1 MPNQII
7 VFIPDPSQGNTVFFG
22 IYICSGYAID
32 LLRYEADFFM
42 PLFGKPEVMTMSQI
56 AVNNL
61 TFTYE
66 GSPDAVLE
74 HATFHIDTNWRLGL
88 IGRNGKGKTTLLNLL
103 LGKYEYRGSILAST
117 RFDYFPYQV
126 TNDDLARCAYE
137 LIPVWKPGVEIWQVL
152 IQIDLIGMNPECLY
166 RPFSSLSHG
175 ERTRVM
181 LAVLFAEEDDFLLID
196 EPTNHLDTGAREIVK
211 EYLASKKGF
220 ILVSHDR
227 DLLDAVC
234 DHVLVLN
241 RKTIEVQAGN
251 FSGWWENKEYRDR
264 FAKAE
269 NEKHLKAI
277 GRLKAAADR
286 SARWAERGENRKIGF
301 DPVKEN
307 DRSIATRS
315 YIGSK
320 TKKMQARV
328 KNYEKRVEREI
339 EEKEGLLQD
348 IEEPVDLKL
357 NPLLFHKEI
366 LINARNLSLC
376 YEGAQKN
383 LFEELS
389 FQVRRG
395 ERVVLSGENGCGKSS
410 VIKAV
415 LQRAALKQPS
425 SACSQLMID
434 GTLEVASGLII
445 SYVDQDTSS
454 LTGSLRKY
462 CEKRNLNES
471 LFFSVLRQLDFNRE
485 QFIKKMED
493 LSEGQKKK
501 VLIAASLL
509 TPAHLYV
516 WDEPLN
522 YIDVFSRIQIEK
534 LILDYMPTMLL
545 VEHDVRFQEKIAT
558 NIIRMK

>member
-1 MPNQII
+1 M
-7 VFIPDPSQGNTVFFG
+7 
-22 IYICSGYAID
+22 A
-32 LLRYEADFFM
+32 
-42 PLFGKPEVMTMSQI
+42 QI

-61 TFTYE
+61 TFTYD

-74 HATFHIDTNWRLGL
+74 NVTFHIDTNWKLGL

-103 LGKYEYRGSILAST
+103 LGKYEYKGSILSST
-117 RFDYFPYQV
+117 RFDYFPYHV
-126 TNDDLARCAYE
+126 TDDDLVRCAYE
-137 LIPVWKPGVEIWQVL
+137 LIPAWKPGVETWQVL

-166 RPFSSLSHG
+166 RPIGSLSHG

-181 LAVLFAEEDDFLLID
+181 LAVLFAEEDEFLLID

-211 EYLASKKGF
+211 EYLASKRGF

-251 FSGWWENKEYRDR
+251 FSSWWENKEYRDR

-277 GRLKAAADR
+277 GKLKAAADR
-286 SARWAERGENRKIGF
+286 STRWAEKGESRKIGF

-307 DRSIATRS
+307 GRSIATRS

-348 IEEPVDLKL
+348 IEDPVDLKL
-357 NPLLFHKEI
+357 NPLPFHKDI
-366 LINARNLSLC
+366 LINARNVSLC
-376 YEGAQKN
+376 YEGAQRS
-383 LFEELS
+383 LFEDLS
-389 FQVRRG
+389 FQVKRG

-415 LQRAALKQPS
+415 LQRAALKQLPS
-425 SACSQLMID
+425 SGSQLIID

-445 SYVDQDTSS
+445 SYVNQDTSS

-462 CEKRNLNES
+462 CEKHNLNES
-471 LFFSVLRQLDFNRE
+471 LFFSVLRQLDFSRE
-485 QFIKKMED
+485 QFFKKMED
-493 LSEGQKKK
+493 YSEGQKKK
-501 VLIAASLL
+501 VLIATSLL

-534 LILDYMPTMLL
+534 LLLEYMPTMLL

-558 NIIRMK
+558 NIIQLRG